1 MDTLNSL
8 HKIKQS
14 GWDKNLLANEFVWK
28 VKDGRSVRFWEDVWY
43 GVSPLQKVFP
53 RLYNIYGMKTASLR
67 LIWEVWIGWGGL
79 PDLIWTRNLRAWEA
93 EQVSVLNQILA
104 SLVLTEGE
112 DVLF

>member
-1 MDTLNSL
+1 
-8 HKIKQS
+8 
-14 GWDKNLLANEFVWK
+14 
-28 VKDGRSVRFWEDVWY
+28 
-43 GVSPLQKVFP
+43 
-53 RLYNIYGMKTASLR
+53 MKTASLR

-79 PDLIWTRNLRAWEA
+79 PDPIWTRNLRAWEA